1 MRLANRKGLRM
12 ILHFD
17 FSTGASGDKILGSLI
32 ELCETLGVTGFEDVC
47 EVATRLVPGTQ
58 VERLSV
64 VQGGIHATCIAVHE
78 DSPPHRHW
86 DDIRD
91 LIESAERLGVLSE
104 QALRFSLSAFEAIA
118 VAEAAVHGVELD
130 HVHFH
135 EIGAADSIIDIC
147 CSSYLLDRLAPEVVY
162 ATPLALGFGSF
173 LCSHG
178 EMPIPAPATARLIEG
193 LPVFAGVHEGELTT
207 PTGAALARSFVT
219 TWTQLPCVRPL
230 AAGYGAGSRTIPGA
244 ANVVRV
250 IAGERAGT
258 AGLACDVKHAQDGSE
273 GTSRDDSCAD
283 TFFIEGCALLE
294 TNIDHLSPE
303 ALAFACEELLCWG
316 ALDVWQ
322 EPITMK
328 KGRLAVRLS
337 VLARAHEAQQAAEIV
352 IRLTGT
358 LGVRS
363 TYVERTIVSREV
375 LTRHTSY
382 GDLRYKTALIGT
394 PDGQIKVQRPEYED
408 VARLAREQGLDF
420 NTLYE
425 ELSK

>member
-1 MRLANRKGLRM
+1 M

-32 ELCETLGVTGFEDVC
+32 ELCETLGVAGFEDVR
-47 EVATRLVPGTQ
+47 EVVTRLVPGAQ
-58 VERLSV
+58 IERLPI
-64 VQGGIHATCIAVHE
+64 VQGGIHATGIAVHE

-91 LIESAERLGVLSE
+91 LIESAGRLGVLNKR
-104 QALRFSLSAFEAIA
+104 ALRFSLSAFEAIA
-118 VAEAAVHGVELD
+118 VSEAAVHGVELD

-147 CSSYLLDRLAPEVVY
+147 CSSFLLDRLAPEAVY

-173 LCSHG
+173 VCSHG
-178 EMPIPAPATARLIEG
+178 EMPVPAPATARLIEG
-193 LPVFAGVHEGELTT
+193 LPVYAGVREGELTT
-207 PTGAALARSFVT
+207 PTGAALARNFVSA
-219 TWTQLPCVRPL
+219 WTQLPCVRPL
-230 AAGYGAGSRTIPGA
+230 AVGYGAGSRTIPGT

-250 IAGERAGT
+250 IAGKRASL

-273 GTSRDDSCAD
+273 GTSRDDSGAD